1 MPSKNDLSQ
10 LKVKSKNTLQNIKS
24 TENRSIKGSVWR
36 KPKPI
41 AEKQSEMI
49 GLRFTKQE
57 HQLIKDKAGLV
68 PIATYLKNALFTQTD
83 VFE

>member
-10 LKVKSKNTLQNIKS
+10 LKVNAKSTLQNIQAQ
-24 TENRSIKGSVWR
+24 TIQTIKGTAGR
-36 KPKPI
+36 KPKPL

-57 HQLIKDKAGLV
+57 HQLIKEKAGLV

-83 VFE
+83 IFK

>member
-10 LKVKSKNTLQNIKS
+10 LKVISKNTLQNIKN
-24 TENRSIKGSVWR
+24 TEISAIKGSAWR
-36 KPKPI
+36 KPKPL

-57 HQLIKDKAGLV
+57 YQLIKDKAGLV

-83 VFE
+83 IFR

>member
-10 LKVKSKNTLQNIKS
+10 LKVRAKNTLQNIKN
-24 TENRSIKGSVWR
+24 TEIPTAKGSAWR
-36 KPKPI
+36 KPKHL

-83 VFE
+83 IFK